1 MKQNI
6 ELSTYFA
13 QQVLNAAAA
22 GCDQVHPGT
31 HKKAKQ
37 LCGRQFW
44 EELSRPEQIQ
54 AGHIISAFVSYGY
67 RPPILPT
74 PSRLRGSP
82 VDLLIFSA

>member
-6 ELSTYFA
+6 DLFTYFA

-22 GCDQVHPGT
+22 GCDQMHPGT

-44 EELSRPEQIQ
+44 EELSRLEQIQ
-54 AGHIISAFVSYGY
+54 AGHIISAAV
-67 RPPILPT
+67 RARKLP
-74 PSRLRGSP
+74 LIRGERCP
-82 VDLLIFSA
+82 CNHRRYERT